1 MNYEWTSRTGIDTL
15 VVLKA
20 ILTMRVIPYQ
30 DGSFVIRAN
39 GRELKATFKDR
50 QEVREVAERAIE
62 RVVLEL
68 AKVIGKE
75 LK

>member
-1 MNYEWTSRTGIDTL
+1 MKYEWTSRTGIDTL

-30 DGSFVIRAN
+30 DGSYVIRAN
-39 GRELKATFKDR
+39 GRELKATFTDR
-50 QEVREVAERAIE
+50 QEARQVAERVI
-62 RVVLEL
+62 LEL
-68 AKVIGKE
+68 AKAIGKE